1 MSTAL
6 LVEYYEELPE
16 PREGNLKAWEAY
28 FRKGLEKFKRKVV
41 SRYTEGTLQRLLD
54 SCDAK
59 ARRASVLALGEVGTM
74 KGSNPLLARR
84 LHDEDRGV
92 RQLAADALWS
102 MWLRGDTDA
111 HNRELQR
118 LVELRDRRK
127 KRAGLDALIE
137 KAPHFAESY
146 NQRAIL
152 HFQTEEWQK
161 AIADCEK
168 VLQLNP
174 YHFAAAAGMGR
185 CYLELGRHRSA
196 LKAFRKAQRINP
208 GREEVKKAIRALES
222 ALGEER
228 DDKK

>member
-6 LVEYYEELPE
+6 LVEYYDDLPE
-16 PREGNLKAWEAY
+16 PREGNLKGWEAR
-28 FRKGLEKFKRKVV
+28 FSKALEKFKDKVAA
-41 SRYTEGTLQRLLD
+41 RYLEGTLHRLLE
-54 SCDAK
+54 SSDAK
-59 ARRASVLALGEVGTM
+59 ARRASVLALGLVGALKT
-74 KGSNPLLARR
+74 SNAILAKR
-84 LHDEDRGV
+84 LHDPDRGV
-92 RQLAADALWS
+92 RQLAVDALWS
-102 MWLRGDTDA
+102 IWFRGDTDG

-137 KAPHFAESY
+137 KAPHFAEGY

-152 HFQTEEWQK
+152 HFQTQEWQK

-185 CYLELGRHRSA
+185 CHLELGKHRAA
-196 LKAFRKAQRINP
+196 LKAFRRALRINP
-208 GREEVKKAIRALES
+208 GMEEVKQAIRALES